1 MGTQKNTDDEYQY
14 SLEIARSFSD
24 GINKINTPFVGSCG
38 LLLLLLPHHPPL
50 FNDEKHVPKRRRHF
64 PGNTTQ
70 RFFIF
75 FSYVI

>member
-38 LLLLLLPHHPPL
+38 LLFLLPHHPPL